1 MYIIVGLGNPGSK
14 YDKTRHNMGFDVI
27 DALVTE
33 YRIPQSGVKFHS
45 MVGSGI
51 IGGEKVLLMKPLTY
65 MNLSGNA
72 VREAVDFYKIDP
84 ETELLVISDDID
96 LEPGRIRIRK
106 QGSAGGQNGMKHIIE
121 KLGTDKFTR
130 IRVGTGAKPAGW
142 DLADWVLSRFGK
154 DERILVDAAIE
165 KAAKAAAAVVMDGAD
180 KAMNLYNES
189 KPKKKKQQ
197 PAPKA
202 EDAAA
207 ENPTAPAA
215 AKNREDAA
223 AENPTAP
230 AAAKN
235 REGAPAENP
244 PTPAAATNGQ
254 SAESAPADNS
264 APSDPAKKT
273 EEINA

>member
-189 KPKKKKQQ
+189 KPKKKKQ

-207 ENPTAPAA
+207 ENPASPAA
-215 AKNREDAA
+215 V
-223 AENPTAP
+223 
-230 AAAKN
+230 KN
-235 REGAPAENP
+235 REGAAAENP

-254 SAESAPADNS
+254 TAESAPADNS

-273 EEINA
+273 EEINV